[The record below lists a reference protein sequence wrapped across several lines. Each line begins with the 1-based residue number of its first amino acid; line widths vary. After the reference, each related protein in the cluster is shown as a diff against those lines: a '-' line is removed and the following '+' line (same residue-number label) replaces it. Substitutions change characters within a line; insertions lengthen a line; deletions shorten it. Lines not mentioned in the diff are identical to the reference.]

1 MSTAVAPAP
10 APKVPRPKIQQTQ
23 CFIGGEW
30 IPAQSGKTFETINP
44 ATEEVIANVAEGD
57 AADVDLAVK
66 AARKQFDGGEW
77 SRMDARDRGRLINK
91 LADLIEAEIDE
102 LAALESLDNGKPIRD
117 SRAADLPLTID
128 CLRYYAGFADKIHG
142 QTIPIRGNYFCYTRK
157 EPVGV
162 VGQIIPWNFPMLMV
176 AWKWGPALAAG
187 CTIVMKP
194 AEQTPLTCLR
204 MARLAQKA
212 GIPDGVINIV
222 PGFGA
227 TGAAVVKHP
236 GIDKIAFTGSGE
248 TAQIIMRD
256 AAPTLKRITF
266 ELGGKSPNIV
276 LPDADLDAAIA
287 GAHFGLYFNQG
298 QCCCAGSRLF
308 VHEKIHDEFVAKLT
322 SLNKARKLGDPLDPT
337 TEQGPQVDRAQ
348 FDKIMHYIDLGDKE
362 GATRLT
368 GGLRHG
374 SQGFYIEPTLFTNVK
389 DDMAIAKDEIFGP
402 VLSVLKFRDLD
413 EIAARANA
421 TSFGLAAAVWTRDVA
436 KAHALAAKLR
446 AGTVWIN
453 CYDVFDAAAPFGGFK
468 MSGMGRELGEEG
480 LKAYTET
487 KTVTVAMG

>member
-1 MSTAVAPAP
+1 MATAAAPS
-10 APKVPRPKIQQTQ
+10 KRVSRPRIHQTQ
-23 CFIGGEW
+23 CFIGGQW
-30 IPAQSGKTFETINP
+30 VPAQSGKTFETLDP
-44 ATEEVIANVAEGD
+44 ANEEVIAEVAEGD

-66 AARKQFDGGEW
+66 AARAQFDGGEW
-77 SRMDARDRGRLINK
+77 SKMDARDRGKVINK
-91 LADLIEAEIDE
+91 LGDLIEDEAGE

-128 CLRYYAGFADKIHG
+128 CLRYYAGYADKIHG
-142 QTIPIRGNYFCYTRK
+142 QTIPVRGNYFTYTRK

-212 GIPDGVINIV
+212 GIPDGVINVV
-222 PGFGA
+222 PGYGPTAGGA
-227 TGAAVVKHP
+227 IVKHP

-276 LPDADLDAAIA
+276 FSDADIDAAIA

-308 VHEKIHDEFVAKLT
+308 VEEKVYDKFVDRLAGM
-322 SLNKARKLGDPLDPT
+322 NKSRKLGDPLDPE
-337 TEQGPQVDRAQ
+337 TEQGPQVDKTQ
-348 FDKIMHYIDLGDKE
+348 FDKVMHYIDLGHKE
-362 GATRLT
+362 GAKCVT
-368 GGLRHG
+368 GGKRHG
-374 SQGFYIEPTLFTNVK
+374 ERGYYIEPTLFVDVK
-389 DDMAIAKDEIFGP
+389 DNMAIATDEIFGP
-402 VLSVLKFRDLD
+402 VMSVLKFKSLD
-413 EIAARANA
+413 EIAARANN
-421 TSFGLAAAVWTRDVA
+421 TTYGLAAAVWTRDVA

-453 CYDVFDAAAPFGGFK
+453 CYDVFDAAAPFGGYK
-468 MSGMGRELGEEG
+468 MSGLGRELGEEG

-487 KTVTVAMG
+487 KTVTVAL